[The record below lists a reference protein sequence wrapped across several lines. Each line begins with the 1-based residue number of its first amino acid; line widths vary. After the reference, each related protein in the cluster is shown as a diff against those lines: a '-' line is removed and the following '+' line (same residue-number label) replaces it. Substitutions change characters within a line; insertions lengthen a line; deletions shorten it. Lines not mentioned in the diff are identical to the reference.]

1 MELKMSDKQIE
12 NFIFTLFA
20 IYSNQIG
27 RKIVLKK
34 RSEDKKSNR

>member
-12 NFIFTLFA
+12 NFIFTLFT

-27 RKIVLKK
+27 RKIILKK
-34 RSEDKKSNR
+34 KSKDKKSSR